1 MTLTILFDLDDTLL
15 IGSTM
20 NFIPAYLESFSA
32 QLSQITDQ
40 PEKIIPAMLAAT
52 ERMSQ
57 NNDPSKTLK
66 EVFDADFYP
75 AMGWDFQ
82 TPQRLIK
89 DFYLTQYPK
98 FREMTSPNPTGLDLV
113 KKISA
118 CGDQIIIATNPIFPI
133 LAVDQR
139 IKWADLASE
148 QQAFSFNLQL

>member
-40 PEKIIPAMLAAT
+40 PEKIIPALLAAT
-52 ERMSQ
+52 ERMSR
-57 NNDPSKTLK
+57 NNDPSITLK

-75 AMGWDFQ
+75 AMGWDFR

-98 FREMTSPNPTGLDLV
+98 FREMTSPNPPGLDLV
-113 KKISA
+113 KKIRSR
-118 CGDQIIIATNPIFPI
+118 GDQIIIATNPIFPM

-139 IKWADLASE
+139 INGRTLLLNSKHFL
-148 QQAFSFNLQL
+148 